1 MRHQSVSSAL
11 VRRLLLPAILALVA
25 VSSGVAAARA
35 VPPAS
40 VVADTS
46 DLVVAQAPDA
56 PVLTPRRLPALL
68 AQPIGTARLVQSLDA
83 LASTSP
89 GAKCLLVSEG
99 TRVLYDRDVA
109 APLAPASGMKLL
121 TAAAVLAHVDPDERL
136 RTSVTAA
143 QIPAGGILDGDLWL
157 VGGGDPVLGTAPWA
171 AHFIRQP
178 ALFTPLE
185 GLADAVMAAGV
196 TEIRGR
202 VVGDESRYDQV
213 RYIEGWPE
221 RYIADDEIG
230 PLSALSVNDGFAE
243 WEALDVAFPDP
254 AAGAAGVL
262 TDLLRQRGVVVAGEA
277 ASGPAPGS
285 TVAVA
290 SVDSPTMA
298 ELVGQMLRESDNG
311 TAELLLKEL
320 GLRVGGEGSSAA
332 GRAAVASSL
341 STLGLPTE
349 GLVVADGS
357 GLDPGNRVTCRL
369 VHELLGNIAEGG
381 AIESGLAVAGT
392 TGTLARRFVDTP
404 VSGQLRGKT
413 GSIRGVA
420 SLSGFVATRDG
431 GELTFAS
438 IQNGIDR
445 FDDGVPFQDS
455 LGAALAAYPALPSLD
470 EIGPDGYPDAAS

>member
-1 MRHQSVSSAL
+1 M
-11 VRRLLLPAILALVA
+11 RRLLLPAILALVA
-25 VSSGVAAARA
+25 VSSGAAAARA
-35 VPPAS
+35 VPS
-40 VVADTS
+40 ADARGAGA
-46 DLVVAQAPDA
+46 DRLVAQAPEA

-83 LASTSP
+83 LAASSP
-89 GAKCLLVSEG
+89 GPECLVVSEG
-99 TRVLYDRDVA
+99 DRVLYDRDA
-109 APLAPASGMKLL
+109 GSPLAPASGMKLL
-121 TAAAVLAHVDPDERL
+121 TAAAVLAHLDPDERL
-136 RTSVTAA
+136 RTSVVGARA
-143 QIPAGGILDGDLWL
+143 PVDGVLDGDLWL

-171 AHFIRQP
+171 AHFVRQP
-178 ALFTPLE
+178 ALSTPLE
-185 GLADAVMAAGV
+185 GLADAVVAAGV
-196 TEIRGR
+196 REVRGR

-213 RYIEGWPE
+213 RYIQSWPE
-221 RYIADDEIG
+221 RYVVDNQIG

-243 WEALDVAFPDP
+243 WEPPGVPFPDP
-254 AAGAAGVL
+254 AAGAAGVF
-262 TDLLRQRGVVVAGEA
+262 TDLLRQRGVVVGGDG
-277 ASGPAPGS
+277 ASGLSPGS
-285 TVAVA
+285 AVAVA

-320 GLRVGGEGSSAA
+320 GLRVGGDGSSAA
-332 GRAAVASSL
+332 GRAAVASTLSSL
-341 STLGLPTE
+341 DLPTD

-369 VHELLGNIAEGG
+369 VHELLAGTAEGG
-381 AIESGLAVAGT
+381 AIERGLAVAGA

-445 FDDGVPFQDS
+445 FDDGVPFQDT

-470 EIGPDGYPDAAS
+470 EIGPDGYPGVG